1 MLTFVAQIPAS
12 IAMKK
17 PSKPITILNDKVPT
31 LRDIMNSALVPGQ
44 LGAGKTKPNRPTKK
58 APAKP
63 KKK

>member
-1 MLTFVAQIPAS
+1 
-12 IAMKK
+12 MKK